1 MAKKKR
7 PAKGGTKR
15 APYSGARAIIAGL
28 DLRELCDEWILQHGR
43 GNEVLNEW
51 LLADMVRRV
60 GKERVLV
67 WRAQEQADGK
77 DHDPY
82 PFLSEGAEEGNGT
95 EG

>member
-28 DLRELCDEWILQHGR
+28 DLRELCDEWILQHGK

-51 LLADMVRRV
+51 LLEDMVRRV
-60 GKERVLV
+60 GREPVIE
-67 WRAQEQADGK
+67 WRAKEQADGAEL
-77 DHDPY
+77 DPF
-82 PFLSEGAEEGNGT
+82 PFLAAHAEEGNGT

>member
-1 MAKKKR
+1 
-7 PAKGGTKR
+7 
-15 APYSGARAIIAGL
+15 
-28 DLRELCDEWILQHGR
+28 
-43 GNEVLNEW
+43 
-51 LLADMVRRV
+51 MVRRV